1 MKPILLVIAAL
12 LVENVVAPRE
22 KGVCARLT
30 EFCLSRRLAEYWK
43 PTAQVCES
51 VAAPKQQTTPTQQ
64 TRRRRPQNRKAR
76 QKEEKLRNA
85 EAEREVARSDAETEL
100 TGAMT
105 QMSNAGTHTSKITKA
120 VKRLQVAVGAAGAA
134 GVTQK
139 VGGLLEQGEAS
150 LKRGVATQELDAEIK
165 KTRSNVGPEQLN
177 RLEKA
182 LADTADA
189 DVGRAL
195 RDAGQ
200 KLLDYERK
208 RQRDE
213 KAKIAATKKAR
224 SDHLKAAAK
233 GSPNPVPAAASSPKR
248 KYTVQYAGSGDTEL
262 HALKPPERG
271 RLQEFIQEVNRGTHP
286 QKACQQVAQKSICK
300 PCAPR
305 NCMLCSLHNAYY
317 VL

>member
-22 KGVCARLT
+22 KSICARLT

-76 QKEEKLRNA
+76 QNEEKLRNA
-85 EAEREVARSDAETEL
+85 DAERKVARSDAETEL

-139 VGGLLEQGEAS
+139 VGGLLEKGEAS

-165 KTRSNVGPEQLN
+165 KTRLNVGPEQLN

-195 RDAGQ
+195 RDTGQ
-200 KLLDYERK
+200 KLLDYELQK
-208 RQRDE
+208 QKDE
-213 KAKIAATKKAR
+213 AKAKEEAKQKAR
-224 SDHLKAAAK
+224 SDRRHAAAK
-233 GSPNPVPAAASSPKR
+233 GNPNPVPDSASSPK
-248 KYTVQYAGSGDTEL
+248 YTVRYAGSGDAQL
-262 HALKPPERG
+262 DALSGPERG
-271 RLQEFIQEVNRGTHP
+271 RLQEFIREVNQGMHP
-286 QKACQQVAQKSICK
+286 QTACHQVAQKKICK

-305 NCMLCSLHNAYY
+305 NCMLGSLYNAYY